1 MREDYD
7 HGSAPFVSGPI
18 AEIVVDSVENTENE
32 KFVGMTIAELG
43 AAMGKH
49 PADAMLDLAIDE
61 GLKTVF
67 YVVPF
72 NYDEGLLNEI
82 LHNEWTVPGVSDGG
96 AHTKFL
102 NFGRYP
108 TDLLIDSVRERGS
121 YTLEEAHYRLA
132 ALPAIAAG
140 FDDRGTLEV
149 GRAADI
155 VIYDLENLKMLPTQV
170 VHDLPG
176 NEWRYVET
184 AEGYRY
190 TIVNGVTIRIDNEVT
205 GEYPGKL
212 LRHGNAQGVSRAA

>member
-1 MREDYD
+1 MLRKYP
-7 HGSAPFVSGPI
+7 S
-18 AEIVVDSVENTENE
+18 IV
-32 KFVGMTIAELG
+32 
-43 AAMGKH
+43 
-49 PADAMLDLAIDE
+49 
-61 GLKTVF
+61 LK
-67 YVVPF
+67 
-72 NYDEGLLNEI
+72 
-82 LHNEWTVPGVSDGG
+82 
-96 AHTKFL
+96 ARK
-102 NFGRYP
+102 
-108 TDLLIDSVRERGS
+108 RGT

-155 VIYDLENLKMLPTQV
+155 VIYDYENLKMLPATV

-176 NEWRYVET
+176 DEWRYVET

-190 TIVNGVTIRIDNEVT
+190 TIVNGVTIRVDNEVT